1 MADDTDPIATLAV
14 GLNEDAKAKRRKRGG
29 DAAAGDT
36 GDDAAQLQDAV
47 ASLGDSVNAQAGAGT
62 DGLDLSEG
70 AHTAA
75 IDRMETLATDAVLS
89 DKALVFDVRDFLLD
103 QIKSR
108 PKPWSAT
115 SQGEQRDVAAACEH
129 AAKELVRKVVEAI
142 AANGAD
148 PVRVLLTKVTL
159 GDDIVIAGKV
169 KVFDEAEEDRAV
181 SLLHSA
187 RGKHVMLTV
196 ASADDYAQGNREAET
211 QPDEP
216 GFGFEAGPIDDNDL
230 AGGDDD

>member
-1 MADDTDPIATLAV
+1 MADADDALEATALA
-14 GLNEDAKAKRRKRGG
+14 LNEDAKAARKKRSKAGG
-29 DAAAGDT
+29 DPADDEPSMGEALADLGKAVDAKEGAA
-36 GDDAAQLQDAV
+36 
-47 ASLGDSVNAQAGAGT
+47 T
-62 DGLDLSEG
+62 DGYDLSEG

-75 IDRMETLATDAVLS
+75 IDRMENMATEAVLS
-89 DKALVFDVRDFLLD
+89 DKMLVFDVRDFLLD

-108 PKPWSAT
+108 PKPWSGT

-142 AANGAD
+142 AAHGAD
-148 PVRVLLTKVTL
+148 PVRVLLTKVTI

-169 KVFDEAEEDRAV
+169 KTFDEDEENRAV
-181 SLLHSA
+181 ELLHKA

-211 QPDEP
+211 MDDEP
-216 GFGFEAGPIDDNDL
+216 NLGFEAGPIEDD
-230 AGGDDD
+230 